1 MQLKNYFIFTAK
13 LRSIC
18 GGNMSRF
25 DNGYEIT
32 VINKGVEIYDLPD
45 TCAVCKSELEPVW
58 YLDYD
63 NFGVSYSGIIKDKPE
78 FDTGR
83 KYELKRC
90 KRCGLL
96 YAK

>member
-18 GGNMSRF
+18 GGNVNRF

-45 TCAVCKSELEPVW
+45 TCAVCKSELEPVGNTESVW
-58 YLDYD
+58 NTMIENKVVVDV
-63 NFGVSYSGIIKDKPE
+63 GGERRIM
-78 FDTGR
+78 
-83 KYELKRC
+83 KRC